1 MAEKK
6 LTVEELDKVGIVDIE
21 MAWNNTQKLTALFH
35 HFVIKKEPLP
45 ASGVN
50 DRGDAIAN
58 LSKLA
63 RLGKIKQGKQ
73 IFKALYAREMLNKA
87 IKICGIEDLAKSDE
101 GDDIKVVREHLQSGI
116 DEARR
121 YASDADKKLIAAL
134 NKVDALTAKI
144 ADLEAHLALA
154 KIRAGDAEKRNIK
167 GDLIERQSLR
177 RVF

>member
-6 LTVEELDKVGIVDIE
+6 LTTEELNKVGIVDIE
-21 MAWNNTQKLTALFH
+21 MTWDNKQKLTALFH

-50 DRGDAIAN
+50 DHGDAIAN

-73 IFKALYAREMLNKA
+73 IFKALYAREMLNVA
-87 IKICGIEDLAKSDE
+87 IKKCGIEDLAKNDE
-101 GDDIKVVREHLQSGI
+101 GDETKVVREHLQSGI

-134 NKVDALTAKI
+134 NKVDALTAKV
-144 ADLEAHLALA
+144 AELEAHLALA
-154 KIRAGDAEKRNIK
+154 KIRAGDAEKRNVK
-167 GDLIERQSLR
+167 GEHIERQSLR